1 MLFFWAGI
9 YISREGRL
17 LAVSAGLR
25 LHCCQ
30 LLIILLAGGVFDLET
45 SSSPSSS
52 FWGCDVELL
61 LFFYPLWV
69 KKWEE
74 KVRHLVLLLFLHLGE
89 VTSYNQILPIDVQQV
104 RHDGGS
110 AEHHRGG
117 ASARS
122 RYTNDRGFH

>member
-30 LLIILLAGGVFDLET
+30 LLIILLLAGGVRPLLPLPFGGVT
-45 SSSPSSS
+45 SS
-52 FWGCDVELL
+52 L
-61 LFFYPLWV
+61 LFFLPLWV

-74 KVRHLVLLLFLHLGE
+74 KVRHLVLLRISPLGE

-122 RYTNDRGFH
+122 R

>member
-30 LLIILLAGGVFDLET
+30 LLIILLLAGVRPRDLII
-45 SSSPSSS
+45 S
-52 FWGCDVELL
+52 FLFLLGCDVELL

-74 KVRHLVLLLFLHLGE
+74 KVRHLVLLRISPLGE